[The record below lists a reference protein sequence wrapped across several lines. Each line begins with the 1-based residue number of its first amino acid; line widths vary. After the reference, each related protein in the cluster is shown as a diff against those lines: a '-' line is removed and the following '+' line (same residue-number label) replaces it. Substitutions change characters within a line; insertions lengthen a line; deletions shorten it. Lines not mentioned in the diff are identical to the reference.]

1 MRTKKEGRRHNR
13 RLAQW
18 RATCLNSS
26 AMLLLGF
33 SAGVTALFSEIPHER
48 QAQNRYILL
57 LLFCSL
63 GSLAQN
69 NVHIRGH
76 FDGFPSSQYQ
86 ILVNSP
92 LTLTSAKSILQEKT
106 DLNGCFHT
114 DIRLD
119 STQKVTIVCLGYRVD
134 FLLSPNDTLSFCNPS
149 RSFSPQVQGN
159 TAKLH
164 QFLYESMLFGK
175 DSLAEKPLFKHI
187 SSENY
192 FTIVNDLS
200 AQYWE
205 RYQSTCDTTNRYIN
219 TYISASLEGQEYL
232 RKQAYLRSQG
242 ELSKNDPIRF
252 NILGEEARI
261 SELYME
267 GLQQHLLGMNM
278 GGGMMRGGFFQ
289 VDSTFWDKGY
299 ANAYESLR
307 KVPLTRELVLAQIVQ
322 RTLFTRM
329 SFNGQD
335 FKINQALFRRFK
347 EDFPNSSYIKTLN
360 EAINN
365 FPVRFR
371 PQEPPKK

>member
-1 MRTKKEGRRHNR
+1 MRYV
-13 RLAQW
+13 
-18 RATCLNSS
+18 
-26 AMLLLGF
+26 LL
-33 SAGVTALFSEIPHER
+33 IM
-48 QAQNRYILL
+48 
-57 LLFCSL
+57 FCSL
-63 GSLAQN
+63 GCLAQP

-86 ILVNSP
+86 ISLNSP
-92 LTLTSAKSILQEKT
+92 LTLAPSKSILEGKT

-149 RSFSPQVQGN
+149 RSFFPQVQGN

-192 FTIVNDLS
+192 YTIVNDLS

-205 RYQSTCDTTNRYIN
+205 RYQSTCGTSNAYIN
-219 TYISASLEGQEYL
+219 AYVSASLEGQDYL

-242 ELSKNDPIRF
+242 EQSRNEPIRF
-252 NILGEEARI
+252 KVLGEEARI
-261 SELYME
+261 SELYIDA
-267 GLQQHLLGMNM
+267 LQQHLVGMNM
-278 GGGMMRGGFFQ
+278 GSRMMRGVFFQ
-289 VDSTFWDKGY
+289 VDSTFWEKGY
-299 ANAYESLR
+299 QNAYESLR
-307 KVPLTRELVLAQIVQ
+307 KVPLTRELVLAQLVQ

-335 FKINQALFRRFK
+335 IKINQSLFQRFK
-347 EDFPNSSYIKTLN
+347 EDFPNSPHIKTLA

-371 PQEPPKK
+371 QQEPPKK

>member
-1 MRTKKEGRRHNR
+1 MRY
-13 RLAQW
+13 
-18 RATCLNSS
+18 
-26 AMLLLGF
+26 
-33 SAGVTALFSEIPHER
+33 VILF
-48 QAQNRYILL
+48 
-57 LLFCSL
+57 LFCSL
-63 GSLAQN
+63 RCLAQP

-76 FDGFPSSQYQ
+76 FDGFPSSEYQ
-86 ILVNSP
+86 ILLKSP
-92 LTLTSAKSILQEKT
+92 LALASSKSILEGKT

-114 DIRLD
+114 DIRLN

-149 RSFSPQVQGN
+149 RSFFPQVQGN

-164 QFLYESMLFGK
+164 QCLYESMLFGK

-200 AQYWE
+200 AQYWQ
-205 RYQSTCDTTNRYIN
+205 RYQNTCDTTNTYTN
-219 TYISASLEGQEYL
+219 AYISASLEGQNYL
-232 RKQAYLRSQG
+232 RKQAFLRSQG

-261 SELYME
+261 SELYIDA
-267 GLQQHLLGMNM
+267 LQQYLLGMNM
-278 GGGMMRGGFFQ
+278 GGNMIRGVFFQ
-289 VDSTFWDKGY
+289 VDSTFWEKGY
-299 ANAYESLR
+299 TNAYESLR

-335 FKINQALFRRFK
+335 FKINQALFQRFK
-347 EDFPNSSYIKTLN
+347 EDFPNSPHIQALN

-365 FPVRFR
+365 FPVRFK
-371 PQEPPKK
+371 QKDEANPKN